1 MSNYLGKDLHAL
13 PFLQLT
19 LGIGSIA
26 LHATSHYLKAG
37 VVALEVVIEP
47 HILQKAIHTVS
58 SYLMYCT
65 ITCCLPFLMG
75 CLESRSMEQN

>member
-1 MSNYLGKDLHAL
+1 MSNCLGKDLNAL

-47 HILQKAIHTVS
+47 HILQKAIHTVY
-58 SYLMYCT
+58 SY
-65 ITCCLPFLMG
+65 
-75 CLESRSMEQN
+75 